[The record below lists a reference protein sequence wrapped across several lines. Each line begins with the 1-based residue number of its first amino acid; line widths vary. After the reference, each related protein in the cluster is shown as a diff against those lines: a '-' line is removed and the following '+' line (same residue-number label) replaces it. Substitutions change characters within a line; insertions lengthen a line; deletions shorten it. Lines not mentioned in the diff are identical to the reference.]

1 MKRVVDADVE
11 IRPFHIDVAEGALA
25 DLRRRI
31 AATQWPERETV
42 SDESQGVPLA
52 TMQKLAR
59 YWETESS
66 MRSVLSFLDAPQLN
80 APEAYITFDADVF
93 SDDGEVRNEA
103 TADFLRHFME
113 EYDAFV
119 HRVLSVT
126 APGHIG
132 DKLPEI
138 RR

>member
-1 MKRVVDADVE
+1 V
-11 IRPFHIDVAEGALA
+11 
-25 DLRRRI
+25 
-31 AATQWPERETV
+31 
-42 SDESQGVPLA
+42 
-52 TMQKLAR
+52 MQ
-59 YWETESS
+59 SS

-80 APEAYITFDADVF
+80 APEAYITFSADVF
-93 SDDGEVRNEA
+93 GEDGEVRNEA

-119 HRVLSVT
+119 QRVLSVT